1 MNRVIRLVLS
11 ILLVTLLLAT
21 PVFATTGSGSAAASS
36 ANVAAGDTV
45 TVVFSVS
52 GFEAVNTLSVSYA
65 VPEGLKLEKAE
76 WLVAGTISDVNVS
89 KGQAVWTKEE
99 SVDMSAKTDIFKLTF
114 TVKEMTGESDVTHTV
129 KIQATAKNNSEVLG
143 KVSASASVVQKA
155 GCKHELQEVAAKAA
169 TCKAEG
175 NNLYYTCKK
184 CDLVFAADKT
194 TETTVAAQTLA
205 KVAHAGGKATCTEK
219 AKCATCGEAYGELAA
234 HSYSESWSGDGEKHW
249 HVCSVCGDKKDAAA
263 HNGGEATCDAQA
275 KCEICGEGYG
285 ETIDHNYKWIVDKYP
300 SEGAAGSKHEEC
312 EACGHKK
319 DAVAIDKLTHSPKKV
334 EGKAASC
341 TEDGILEH
349 FYCGNC
355 GRYYASANGKVGD
368 KISKDEIVAKATGH
382 SFDGEWENDANGH
395 WHVCACGEKEAAV
408 AHEFELVGE
417 KEATET
423 ETGYTGDEVCKVCA
437 YEGKK
442 GEEIPC
448 LETEPATEPST
459 EPATEPSV
467 PAETQDQQGEP
478 EEKKNNAVLW
488 IIPVVIAAAGAVVAP
503 VIIKRKRG

>member
-21 PVFATTGSGSAAASS
+21 PVFATTGSGNAAAS
-36 ANVAAGDTV
+36 AATVVAGDTV
-45 TVVFSVS
+45 TVTFSVS
-52 GFEAVNTLSVSYA
+52 GFEKVNTLSVSFN

-76 WLVAGTISDVNVS
+76 WLIAGTISDVNTA
-89 KGQAVWTKEE
+89 KGQAVWTKDA
-99 SVDMSAKTDIFKLTF
+99 SVDMSQKTNIFKLTF
-114 TVKEMTGESDVTHTV
+114 TVLQTTSAEDLTHTV
-129 KIQATAKNNSEVLG
+129 TIQATAKQDSTVLG
-143 KVSASASVVQKA
+143 KVSDSASIKQVV

-175 NNLYYTCKK
+175 NNLYYTCKN
-184 CDLVFAADKT
+184 CDKVFAADKT

-205 KVAHAGGKATCTEK
+205 KTTHTGGTATCAE
-219 AKCATCGEAYGELAA
+219 
-234 HSYSESWSGDGEKHW
+234 
-249 HVCSVCGDKKDAAA
+249 
-263 HNGGEATCDAQA
+263 QA
-275 KCEICGEGYG
+275 KCEICGDGYG
-285 ETIDHNYKWIVDKYP
+285 ETLAHDYKWIIDQYATE
-300 SEGAAGSKHEEC
+300 SAAGSKHEEC
-312 EACGHKK
+312 SACGDKK
-319 DAVAIDKLTHSPKKV
+319 DAVAIEKLTHKPKKV
-334 EGKAASC
+334 EGKAATC
-341 TEDGILEH
+341 TEDGIVEH
-349 FYCGNC
+349 FYCGSC
-355 GRYYASANGKVGD
+355 GRYYASADGKVGN

-382 SFDGEWENDANGH
+382 TFDGEWEKNADGH
-395 WHVCACGEKEAAV
+395 WHACACGEKEAAV
-408 AHEFELVGE
+408 AHEFELVGV

-423 ETGYTGDEVCKVCA
+423 ETGYTGDEVCKVCS

-467 PAETQDQQGEP
+467 PAETQDQQEEP

-488 IIPVVIAAAGAVVAP
+488 IIPVVIAAVGAVAAP